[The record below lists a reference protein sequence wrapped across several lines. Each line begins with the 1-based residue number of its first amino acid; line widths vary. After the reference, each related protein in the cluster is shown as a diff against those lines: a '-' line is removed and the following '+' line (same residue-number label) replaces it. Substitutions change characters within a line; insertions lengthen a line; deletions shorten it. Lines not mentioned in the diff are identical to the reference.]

1 MTQDTQQ
8 SLSVLVLGA
17 DGMLS
22 RDVIKTL
29 KLKYEVCGRDC
40 GDFDITEENTTR
52 QRILEIDPDIV
63 INTAAFTDVDGCEV
77 EVEKAFMVN
86 AQGAK
91 NVALACKEGKIKLV
105 HISTDYVFD
114 GTKFSPYL
122 EDDPPHPLS
131 VYGKSKLEGEQYVKE
146 IGEDFCIIRTAWLYG
161 RRGKN
166 FVHTILRLAKT
177 EKELTIVD
185 DQIGP
190 PTCTYDLACA
200 IDTLLVHNPE
210 GVYHI
215 TNGGACS
222 WYEFAVEILKLAHM
236 NTVKV
241 KPVGSDVYV
250 RPAKRPAYSVLDC
263 SKFEKETGLFLRPWK
278 DALKEFLLEDSALCS
293 Q

>member
-1 MTQDTQQ
+1 MTKDAQQ
-8 SLSVLVLGA
+8 NLSVLVLGA

-22 RDVIKTL
+22 RDLIKVL
-29 KLKYEVCGRDC
+29 SQKHDVCGRDC
-40 GDFDITEENTTR
+40 ADFDIVEESITR
-52 QRILEIDPDIV
+52 QQIREISPDVV
-63 INTAAFTDVDGCEV
+63 INTAAFTDVDGCET
-77 EVEKAFMVN
+77 EVEKAFAVN
-86 AQGAK
+86 ARGAR
-91 NVALACKEGKIKLV
+91 NVALACKEGKMKLV

-114 GTKFSPYL
+114 GTKLSPYL
-122 EDDPPHPLS
+122 EDDNPHPLS
-131 VYGKSKLEGEQYVKE
+131 VYGKSKLKGEQYVKE

-166 FVHTILRLAKT
+166 FVDTILRLART

-200 IDTLLVHNPE
+200 IDTLLAHNPK

-215 TNGGACS
+215 TNSGACS

-236 NTVKV
+236 DTVKV

-263 SKFEKETGLFLRPWK
+263 SKFEKETGFCLRPWK